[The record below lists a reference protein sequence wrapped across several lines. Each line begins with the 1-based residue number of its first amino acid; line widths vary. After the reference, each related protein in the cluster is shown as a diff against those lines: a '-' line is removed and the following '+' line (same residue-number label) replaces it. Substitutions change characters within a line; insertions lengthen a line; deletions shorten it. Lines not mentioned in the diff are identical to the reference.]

1 MKSETFRGL
10 ANAMRP
16 GALGAALLLAI
27 ATLGGCSRHEPQ
39 AAADAS
45 TTPHN
50 VTLTKAQLKHLRFY
64 TAAPSSYRRTI
75 DATGVVGF
83 DDDQATSMMAPMSGP
98 VTRLLVNP
106 GDQVKKGQ
114 PLAVVASPDFA
125 SAVSDYRKAVDS
137 ARTARRLA
145 DQDKDL
151 VKHQGVS
158 EREAEQAQT
167 DAANAEADRDAALQA
182 LLALNLDPKDIE
194 AVREGRPVAHVEGMI
209 RAPIAG
215 TVVNRPITVG
225 QLLQAGSTPCFTIA
239 DLSRVWVKARLFG
252 SDLAA
257 VKVGDPAVVDTGDG
271 TRPLAGKV
279 TYLAAEVDPDTRS
292 VLARVQVDNPDGLL
306 KKQMYVSVQIHSSRP
321 ENGLLI
327 PVTAILRDDDNL
339 PFVYVAQP
347 DGSFARRHVTL
358 GYRSGNQYVIADG
371 LHSGDRIVVDGSI
384 FVRFMQTQ

>member
-1 MKSETFRGL
+1 MKSETFRGV
-10 ANAMRP
+10 ANAARP
-16 GALGAALLLAI
+16 GALSVALLLAV
-27 ATLGGCSRHEPQ
+27 AALAGCSRHDKQ
-39 AAADAS
+39 AATAAS

-50 VTLTKAQLKHLRFY
+50 VTLTKAQLKHLHFH
-64 TAAPSSYRRTI
+64 TVAPSSYRRTV

-83 DDDQATSMMAPMSGP
+83 DDNQATSVMAPISGP
-98 VTRLLVNP
+98 VTRLLVSP

-114 PLAVVASPDFA
+114 PLAEVASPDFA
-125 SAVSDYRKAVDS
+125 AAISSYRKAVDS
-137 ARTARRLA
+137 ARTARKLA

-182 LLALNLDPKDIE
+182 LLGLGVDPKDIK
-194 AVREGRPVAHVEGMI
+194 AVQAGRPIAPIEGMI

-215 TVVNRPITVG
+215 TVVERSITAG

-239 DLSRVWVKARLFG
+239 DLSRVWVESRLFG

-257 VKVGDPAVVDTGDG
+257 VKVGDPADIDMGDG
-271 TRPLAGKV
+271 ARPLAGKV

-292 VLARVQVDNPDGLL
+292 ILARVQVDNPGGLL
-306 KKQMYVSVQIHSSRP
+306 KKQMYVSVRIHSAQA
-321 ENGLLI
+321 ETGLRV
-327 PVTAILRDDDNL
+327 PVAAILRDDENL

-347 DGSFARRHVTL
+347 DGSFARQHVTL
-358 GYRSGNQYVIADG
+358 GDRTGDQYVIAAG
-371 LHSGDRIVVDGSI
+371 LHPGDRVVVDGGI

>member
-10 ANAMRP
+10 ASAARP
-16 GALGAALLLAI
+16 GAIALLFAV
-27 ATLGGCSRHEPQ
+27 AALGGCSHHADQ

-45 TTPHN
+45 TTPHD
-50 VTLTKAQLKHLRFY
+50 VTLTKAQLKHLHFRVV
-64 TAAPSSYRRTI
+64 APSSYRRTI

-83 DDDQATSMMAPMSGP
+83 DDDQATSVMAPISGP
-98 VTRLLVNP
+98 VTRLLVSP
-106 GDQVKKGQ
+106 GDRVKKGQ
-114 PLAVVASPDFA
+114 PLATVASPDFA
-125 SAVSDYRKAVDS
+125 SAISAYRKAVDS
-137 ARTARRLA
+137 ARTARKLA

-158 EREAEQAQT
+158 TREAEQAQT

-182 LLALNLDPKDIE
+182 LLGLGVDPKDIK
-194 AVREGRPVAHVEGMI
+194 AVQKGLPIAHIEGMI

-215 TVVNRPITVG
+215 TVVERPITVG

-239 DLSRVWVKARLFG
+239 DLSRVWVRTRLFG
-252 SDLAA
+252 ADLAA
-257 VKVGDPAVVDTGDG
+257 VKVGDPAEVDPGDG
-271 TRPLAGKV
+271 TQPLAGKV

-306 KKQMYVSVQIHSSRP
+306 KKQMYVSVRIRSSKP
-321 ENGLLI
+321 ETGLRI
-327 PVTAILRDDDNL
+327 PVEAILRDDDNL

-358 GYRSGNQYVIADG
+358 GYRSDNQYVITDG
-371 LHSGDRIVVDGSI
+371 LHPGDRVVVDGGI